1 MKHTQQISN
10 ISVTA
15 RCNFESAERCLPVN
29 LHIRMVTARENQEV
43 TMRKQT
49 HMLAVMAAALL
60 ALTWLASGG
69 KLQAGHEVA
78 APYVDIPGL
87 VPAAAPLE
95 GVEQASADEIPA
107 MESEALGSD
116 AADVANVTGNGAAVS
131 FTATTGLDEF
141 SSYRMEYVVGFD
153 GARQGQ
159 PTSGNVEGTL
169 EATNNPDAQHLQ
181 AVLAGKAFRQLGAP
195 GTVELYHL
203 NDTIYFQDPQNG
215 AWIGV
220 PGRLV
225 SRFLPDG
232 IPSPQDY
239 IELPVTAVRQP
250 GQRVVNGVVTQR
262 YIFGREDLADGR
274 NYEDAGGTIWVAVNG
289 DYIVRYDASF
299 TGRHENLA
307 TGGVELMDNG
317 TISVSYDLSDVDDDL
332 TIEAPE
338 GARGLGLGDLLRLS
352 GSLR

>member
-1 MKHTQQISN
+1 MQLPKCG
-10 ISVTA
+10 A
-15 RCNFESAERCLPVN
+15 KPPFEVAGPDGR
-29 LHIRMVTARENQEV
+29 RREDHEV

-49 HMLAVMAAALL
+49 NMLAVMAAALL
-60 ALTWLASGG
+60 ALTWLASGD

-95 GVEQASADEIPA
+95 AIGIERADEIPA
-107 MESEALGSD
+107 TESEMVSPGT
-116 AADVANVTGNGAAVS
+116 ADVASVIGNGAAVP
-131 FTATTGLDEF
+131 FAATTGLDEF
-141 SSYRMEYVVGFD
+141 SSYRMEYAVGFN
-153 GARQGQ
+153 GARQGV
-159 PTSGNVEGTL
+159 PASGNVEGTL

-181 AVLAGKAFRQLGAP
+181 AALAGKAFRQLGVP

-220 PGRLV
+220 PERLV

-232 IPSPQDY
+232 VPSPEDY
-239 IELPVTAVRQP
+239 IELPVTAVLQP

-262 YIFGREDLADGR
+262 YTFGREDLADGR
-274 NYEDAGGTIWVAVNG
+274 NYENAEGTIWVAVNG
-289 DYIVRYDASF
+289 DYIVRYEATF
-299 TGRHENLA
+299 IGRHEYLA
-307 TGGVELMDNG
+307 AGGVELMDNG
-317 TISVSYDLSDVDDDL
+317 TINVEYELSDVDDDL

-352 GSLR
+352 ASLR

>member
-1 MKHTQQISN
+1 
-10 ISVTA
+10 
-15 RCNFESAERCLPVN
+15 
-29 LHIRMVTARENQEV
+29 MVAARENQEV
-43 TMRKQT
+43 TVRKQT
-49 HMLAVMAAALL
+49 HMLAVMAAVLL

-107 MESEALGSD
+107 IESEALGSD

-141 SSYRMEYVVGFD
+141 PSYRMQYAVSFD

-220 PGRLV
+220 SGRLV

-262 YIFGREDLADGR
+262 YIFGREDLADGG

-317 TISVSYDLSDVDDDL
+317 TISVSYELSDVDDDL
-332 TIEAPE
+332 TIEAPK